1 MPAPEIP
8 DERLAKFA
16 QWAIARMARSD
27 RAPVAERILGA
38 AGQRVQD
45 PRVRA
50 DILIDGAEAR
60 LARGHVPRHLTKAY
74 VARLERADQEHAAG
88 RWAAAGSETTRALLL
103 AYHRVLHVDGLTS
116 PLAEHPGRYTGP
128 LRKSRAA
135 AALRRPRGRSGTA
148 AAPPPGRP
156 QRLLFVH
163 HDNDNF
169 LRPIQER
176 YEANPDV
183 ETRVLDTAHDPVVG
197 PLAKGVTR
205 IVQRA
210 LGGQVAY
217 GKDLEAAL
225 RPHLDWADTVF
236 IDWCQMGAALF
247 TLVDPGSTRIVVRL
261 HSYEAFSLWP
271 HVVDFSR
278 VDDLVFVSE
287 HLRDLCIAAVPRL
300 KEKGAPRLHVVDNAV
315 ELSPFDLPKKPD
327 ARFTLG
333 LVGVG
338 QVAKD
343 PRWALEVLRLLRE
356 KDDRYRLHLIGS
368 PLDPGVGPAA
378 ARYHKVYARELRR
391 LEAAG
396 AVRHIGQTPDVPGAL
411 AEIGVILSSS
421 VRESWHLGLVEG
433 AASGAVPVVRDWP
446 FFAGRPRGAKA
457 LFPESWVVPD
467 PAAAAERILELT
479 ASEDGWRTAGR
490 QAAEHARAAWDW
502 SRVQRDF
509 DRLLLPAGSA
519 VCSTGE
525 APAEGEEPAEQ
536 PAAALPAEALGKAAE

>member
-1 MPAPEIP
+1 
-8 DERLAKFA
+8 
-16 QWAIARMARSD
+16 
-27 RAPVAERILGA
+27 
-38 AGQRVQD
+38 
-45 PRVRA
+45 
-50 DILIDGAEAR
+50 
-60 LARGHVPRHLTKAY
+60 
-74 VARLERADQEHAAG
+74 
-88 RWAAAGSETTRALLL
+88 
-103 AYHRVLHVDGLTS
+103 
-116 PLAEHPGRYTGP
+116 
-128 LRKSRAA
+128 
-135 AALRRPRGRSGTA
+135 PRGRTGTP
-148 AAPPPGRP
+148 AAPPADRP

-169 LRPIQER
+169 LRPVLER
-176 YEANPDV
+176 YAAHPDV
-183 ETRVLDTAHDPVVG
+183 EVRVLDTAADPVVG

-210 LGGQVAY
+210 MGGQVAY
-217 GKDLEAAL
+217 GKDVEAAL

-236 IDWCQMGAALF
+236 IDWCGMGAALF
-247 TLVDPGSTRIVVRL
+247 TLVDPATTRIVVRL

-271 HVVDFSR
+271 HIVDFSR

-315 ELSPFDLPKKPD
+315 ELAPFARPKQPD

-356 KDDRYRLHLIGS
+356 KDERYRLHLIGS
-368 PLDPGVGPAA
+368 PLDPGVSPAA
-378 ARYHKVYARELRR
+378 ARYHRAYARELRR

-411 AEIGVILSSS
+411 SEVGVILSSS

-446 FFAGRPRGAKA
+446 FFAAGPRGARA
-457 LFPESWVVPD
+457 LFPDSWVVPG
-467 PAAAAERILELT
+467 PAEAAERVLSLT
-479 ASEDGWRTAGR
+479 ATEEGWRRAGR
-490 QAAEHARAAWDW
+490 EAAAHAMGAWDW
-502 SRVQRDF
+502 TRVQGDF
-509 DRLLLPAGSA
+509 DRLLLAA
-519 VCSTGE
+519 DRDVCS
-525 APAEGEEPAEQ
+525 PVEE
-536 PAAALPAEALGKAAE
+536 PAEALGKAAE